1 MKAILVITEALEN
14 RTTNKKSIL
23 DVVLF
28 VFNNP
33 SLHKSIIENEGN
45 YTDLIHDVR
54 GLMSEDKFFVPRV
67 LRKI

>member
-1 MKAILVITEALEN
+1 MKAITVITKALEN
-14 RTTNKKSIL
+14 RTTNQKSIL

-33 SLHKSIIENEGN
+33 SLHKSIIENEDN

-54 GLMSEDKFFVPRV
+54 GLMTEDEFFVPRV
-67 LRKI
+67 LKKI

>member
-1 MKAILVITEALEN
+1 MEAITIITKALEN
-14 RTTNKKSIL
+14 RTTNQKSIL

-33 SLHKSIIENEGN
+33 SLHKSIIENEDN

-54 GLMSEDKFFVPRV
+54 GLMTEDEFFVPRV
-67 LRKI
+67 LKKI

>member
-1 MKAILVITEALEN
+1 MKAITIITKALEN
-14 RTTNKKSIL
+14 RTTNQKSIL

-33 SLHKSIIENEGN
+33 SLHKSIIENEDN

-54 GLMSEDKFFVPRV
+54 GLMTEDEFFVPRV
-67 LRKI
+67 LKKI

>member
-1 MKAILVITEALEN
+1 MKAITVITKALEN
-14 RTTNKKSIL
+14 RTTNQKSIL
-23 DVVLF
+23 DIVLF

-67 LRKI
+67 LKKI

>member
-67 LRKI
+67 LKKI